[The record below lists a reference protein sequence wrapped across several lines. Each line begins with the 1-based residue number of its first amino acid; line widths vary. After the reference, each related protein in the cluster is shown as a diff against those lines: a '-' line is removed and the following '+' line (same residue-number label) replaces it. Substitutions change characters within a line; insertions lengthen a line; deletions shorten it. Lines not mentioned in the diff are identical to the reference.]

1 MMTDAQPFIKEHR
14 VSRFQWLV
22 FAMSFGIILL
32 DGFDTGAIGFI
43 APSLLTEW
51 DLQRA
56 ALAPVLSAALLGIAF
71 GAFLTGPIADRLGRR
86 GPIIVSTLI
95 FGLAAFGS
103 AFARDLME
111 LTILRFLTGVG
122 LGAALP
128 NAVTIVSEFSPESRR
143 STLTNLM
150 NCAFPL
156 GTAFGG
162 FLAAWFIPHFG
173 WRSVLMVGGGAPLL
187 LSVWLY
193 AMMPESVRFMV
204 AKGYPSNKIRA
215 VLKNV
220 APKSLDVRAEAPDI
234 HASTQPQHGGIRIV
248 LSRTHLVGTSM
259 LWIAFF
265 MGLLIIYGVVNWMPV
280 LLRSAGLD
288 PAHATLISTLFPLG
302 GFGAILSGVLMDRF
316 NATRV
321 IAVGYAL
328 TAVCIYLIGQA
339 VGNVGLLVVTVF
351 AAGILMNTSQASM
364 PTLAAGYYP
373 TAGRSTGVA
382 WMLGIGRFGGIAGS
396 FLVAEL
402 TSLNL
407 SFAAIFFVMA
417 IAGAISCAALLVMQS
432 LRPSPVLANVGP
444 DKSLALKS

>member
-1 MMTDAQPFIKEHR
+1 MSDVQDFINEHR
-14 VSRFQWLV
+14 ISRFQWLV
-22 FAMSFGIILL
+22 FAMSFGIILI

-43 APSLLTEW
+43 APSLLAEW

-71 GAFLTGPIADRLGRR
+71 GAFLSGPIADRLGRR
-86 GPIIVSTLI
+86 GPIIASTLMI
-95 FGLAAFGS
+95 ALAAFAS
-103 AFARDLME
+103 AFARDLFE

-122 LGAALP
+122 LGGALP
-128 NAVTIVSEFSPESRR
+128 NAVTIVSEFSPDSRR

-162 FLAAWFIPHFG
+162 FLAAWLIPQFG
-173 WRSVLMVGGGAPLL
+173 WRSVLIAGGVAPLL

-193 AMMPESVRFMV
+193 AKMPESLRFMV
-204 AKGYPSNKIRA
+204 ARGYAAEKIRA
-215 VLKNV
+215 VLKNISTASLNLD
-220 APKSLDVRAEAPDI
+220 APTPANHTPIR
-234 HASTQPQHGGIRIV
+234 PQQGGVSIV
-248 LSRTHLVGTSM
+248 LSRTYILGTLM

-265 MGLLIIYGVVNWMPV
+265 MGLVIIYGVVNWMPV
-280 LLRSAGLD
+280 LLRNAGLS
-288 PAHATLISTLFPLG
+288 PTYATLISTLFPLG

-316 NATRV
+316 NPTRV
-321 IAVGYAL
+321 IAICYAL
-328 TAVCIYLIGQA
+328 TAVCIYFIGQT
-339 VGNVGLLVVTVF
+339 VGNIALLVVTVF

-407 SFAAIFFVMA
+407 SFAAIFSVMA
-417 IAGAISCAALLVMQS
+417 IAGAVSCAALLVKQS
-432 LRPSPVLANVGP
+432 LRPLPALVDVGP
-444 DKSLALKS
+444 DKSLAL

>member
-1 MMTDAQPFIKEHR
+1 MTTDAPPFSRAHR
-14 VSRFQWLV
+14 ISRFQWLI

-71 GAFLTGPIADRLGRR
+71 GAFLTGPIADRFGRR
-86 GPIIVSTLI
+86 GPLIVSTLL
-95 FGLAAFGS
+95 FGLAACGS
-103 AFARDLME
+103 AFARDLTE

-128 NAVTIVSEFSPESRR
+128 NAVTMVSEFSPEARR

-156 GTAFGG
+156 GTALGG
-162 FLAAWFIPHFG
+162 FVAAWLIPHFG
-173 WRSVLMVGGGAPLL
+173 WRSVLMAGGVAPLL

-193 AMMPESVRFMV
+193 VMMPESVRFMV
-204 AKGYPSNKIRA
+204 AKGYPSDKIRA
-215 VLKNV
+215 MLKHV
-220 APKSLDVRAEAPDI
+220 APTSLGGEAAAPI
-234 HASTQPQHGGIRIV
+234 LPASTPSQRGGVRVV
-248 LSRTHLVGTSM
+248 LSREHFVGTSM

-280 LLRSAGLD
+280 LLRSAGLE
-288 PAHATLISTLFPLG
+288 PAQATLISTLFPLG
-302 GFGAILSGVLMDRF
+302 GFGAIVSGILMDRF

-321 IAVGYAL
+321 IAIGYAL
-328 TAVCIYLIGQA
+328 TAVCIYLVGQTI
-339 VGNVGLLVVTVF
+339 GNVGLLIVTVF
-351 AAGILMNTSQASM
+351 TAGILMNTTQASM

-396 FLVAEL
+396 FLIAAL

-407 SFAAIFFVMA
+407 SFATIFSLLA

-432 LRPSPVLANVGP
+432 LRPTPVLIDVSPN
-444 DKSLALKS
+444 KSLAH

>member
-1 MMTDAQPFIKEHR
+1 MTTDAPPFSREHR
-14 VSRFQWLV
+14 ISRFQWLV

-71 GAFLTGPIADRLGRR
+71 GAFLTGPIADRFGRR
-86 GPIIVSTLI
+86 GPLIVATLL
-95 FGLAAFGS
+95 FGLAACGS
-103 AFARDLME
+103 AFARDLTE

-128 NAVTIVSEFSPESRR
+128 NAVTMVSEFSPEARR

-156 GTAFGG
+156 GTALGG
-162 FLAAWFIPHFG
+162 FLAAWLIPHLG
-173 WRSVLMVGGGAPLL
+173 WRSVLMAGGGAPLL

-204 AKGYPSNKIRA
+204 AKGYSSDKIRA

-220 APKSLDVRAEAPDI
+220 APKSLGDEAAVPAIPASIPSQRGGVRV
-234 HASTQPQHGGIRIV
+234 V
-248 LSRTHLVGTSM
+248 LSREHIVGTSM

-288 PAHATLISTLFPLG
+288 PAQATLISTLFPLG
-302 GFGAILSGVLMDRF
+302 GFGAIVSGVLMDRF

-321 IAVGYAL
+321 IAIGYAL
-328 TAVCIYLIGQA
+328 TAVCIYLIGQTI
-339 VGNVGLLVVTVF
+339 GNVGLLVVTVF
-351 AAGILMNTSQASM
+351 TAGILMNTTQASM

-396 FLVAEL
+396 FLIAEL

-407 SFAAIFFVMA
+407 SFATIFSLLA
-417 IAGAISCAALLVMQS
+417 IAGAISCAALLMMQS
-432 LRPSPVLANVGP
+432 LRPTPVLIDVAPN
-444 DKSLALKS
+444 KSLAH